1 MKLPG
6 PKVRLWIYNVLN
18 AAVLVAVG
26 YNLLSGEEAALW
38 GLLINA
44 VLGMAAAKVQSAPDA
59 DIQRIAD

>member
-18 AAVLVAVG
+18 AAVFVAVG
-26 YNLLSGEEAALW
+26 YGWLSGEEAALW

-44 VLGMAAAKVQSAPDA
+44 VLGMAAFKVPSAPDA
-59 DIQRIAD
+59 TVQRIAD